1 MLGPMMFFQ
10 REMRWRE
17 TKGDRLRVEM
27 SLWSVRTRVSWVS
40 RLMSLS
46 SFRSLVLW
54 LSKRVCAVET
64 GRFFHLRCVVELKG
78 PNGKWVVGF
87 VR

>member
-1 MLGPMMFFQ
+1 
-10 REMRWRE
+10 
-17 TKGDRLRVEM
+17 
-27 SLWSVRTRVSWVS
+27 
-40 RLMSLS
+40 MSLS

-87 VR
+87 FG